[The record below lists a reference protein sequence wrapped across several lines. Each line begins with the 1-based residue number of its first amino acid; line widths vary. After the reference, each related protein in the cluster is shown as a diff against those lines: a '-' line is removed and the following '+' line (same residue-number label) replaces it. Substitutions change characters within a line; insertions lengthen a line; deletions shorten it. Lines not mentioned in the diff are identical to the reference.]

1 MSDSRG
7 RQATVGHGE
16 RAHAVRTGWRLEG
29 GRAEACHRFFPLP
42 CQDTEKWGKGWI
54 GRLAA
59 KQRVNR
65 WSNQCSGGGGAC
77 GCGIR
82 SEFRAGNDS
91 FPVLRDKRQVDDDR

>member
-16 RAHAVRTGWRLEG
+16 RAHAALEAR

-42 CQDTEKWGKGWI
+42 CQDTEKKWGKRWI

-59 KQRVNR
+59 EGEPVEQSMQWR
-65 WSNQCSGGGGAC
+65 WWRMWLRYSV
-77 GCGIR
+77 GI
-82 SEFRAGNDS
+82 
-91 FPVLRDKRQVDDDR
+91 